1 MTFFCLLNV
10 MGIAL
15 HTCWKGKMP
24 CTELISALGI
34 PYGQQGADLADPNTA
49 CSMQETPVYA
59 LCPSL
64 HCDFIFFFYQAK
76 KDIFYHNSFKSNVY
90 RPTQIRYYKL
100 KNCTSGTILLEL
112 VFTSNN
118 TS

>member
-1 MTFFCLLNV
+1 
-10 MGIAL
+10 
-15 HTCWKGKMP
+15 MP

-64 HCDFIFFFYQAK
+64 HCDFIFFFIRLKRIYF
-76 KDIFYHNSFKSNVY
+76 IIIVSN
-90 RPTQIRYYKL
+90 PM
-100 KNCTSGTILLEL
+100 CTGQHKYGI
-112 VFTSNN
+112 TS
-118 TS
+118 